1 MNTHPH
7 NECEWPK
14 LASRYEIKC
23 VLGKG
28 GFGVVYLGCDQKLL
42 GKEVVIK
49 VLQPSK
55 EEDWVRKK
63 FKLELEALAR
73 INHPSIVSVTDAGQ
87 LPNGQ
92 LYLVMEFVKG
102 ATLREVLNAGSL
114 SLARIGHLVRQIG
127 NALSAAHENG
137 VYHRDLKPENIM
149 LQVLSGGEEMVKLI
163 DFGIAT
169 VIDSQLTHNH
179 ALTKVVGTVPYMA
192 PEQLR
197 GLPEASSDIY
207 ALGVIAYEMVTGRL
221 PFEAESF
228 HQHYRL
234 QEACAF
240 TKPSELQ
247 HALPAAAEAAILQ
260 ALSFEPNRRQPRARD
275 FGESFA
281 HVLALPEPVQ
291 PEIRPAVMGMRVV
304 LFYKRQSQPDEQ
316 VLNLLESS
324 LRAQGHQVFVDRHLT
339 IGIEWAKEIEQQIR
353 SADIVIPLLSA
364 ASVTSEMV
372 AYEVQTAHEAA
383 QQQAGKPRLLPVR
396 IDFNAPLP
404 ESLAGI
410 LDAIQHVHWHG
421 PKDNAL
427 LLAQLMR
434 GFATTTELLTNL
446 QRRKLEQVGGAVPLT
461 SEFYIVRPTDNDF
474 LEAISRRDSI
484 VLVKGARQMGKTS
497 LLARGLQRARDE
509 GAKVVFTDFQML
521 NAAHLVSAETLFLA
535 LAESVAEQLDLD
547 IVPEEK
553 WDARRGPSP
562 NFERFLRREV
572 LPQLGGAPLVWG
584 LDEVDRLFTCT
595 FGSEVFGLFR
605 SWHNARALN
614 PAAPWRQL
622 TLAIAYATE
631 AHLFITDMNQSPFNV
646 GTRLEV
652 RDFDLEQVAQLNRHY
667 GNPLQSATEL
677 ERFYRVLSGHP
688 YLVRRGLHELATQP
702 TDLTEFEALA
712 DRDEGPFGDHLRRIL
727 VLLAQ
732 DEGLC
737 NVVKAIL
744 SGLAVTDT
752 RSFYRLRSAGVMTGE
767 TVQEMRPRC
776 RLYAMY
782 LMRHLL

>member
-1 MNTHPH
+1 MNNHPH
-7 NECEWPK
+7 NEIEWPK
-14 LASRYEIKC
+14 LASRYEIER
-23 VLGKG
+23 VLGEG
-28 GFGVVYLGCDQKLL
+28 GFGVVYLGRDQKLHH
-42 GKEVVIK
+42 KEVVIK
-49 VLQPSK
+49 VLKSS
-55 EEDWVRKK
+55 EDWMRKK
-63 FKLELEALAR
+63 FKGEVEALAR

-92 LYLVMEFVKG
+92 LYTVMEFVKG
-102 ATLREVLNAGSL
+102 ATLRDVMDAGLL
-114 SLARIGHLVRQIG
+114 SLARIGHIVRQIG
-127 NALSAAHENG
+127 YALSAAHENR

-149 LQVLSGGEEMVKLI
+149 LQALSSGEEMVKLI

-169 VIDSQLTHNH
+169 VIDSQITHNH
-179 ALTKVVGTVPYMA
+179 AVTKVVGTVPYMA

-197 GLPEASSDIY
+197 GVPTASSDIY
-207 ALGVIAYEMVTGRL
+207 ALGVIAYEMITGRR

-228 HQHYRL
+228 HQHYRM
-234 QEACAF
+234 QEAHAY
-240 TKPSELQ
+240 TTPSELRS
-247 HALPAAAEAAILQ
+247 ALPAAAEAAIVQ
-260 ALSFEPNRRQPRARD
+260 ALSFEPTHRQPRARD
-275 FGESFA
+275 FGEA
-281 HVLALPEPVQ
+281 LAQALSLPEQVQ
-291 PEIRPAVMGMRVV
+291 PEVRPALMGLRVV
-304 LFYKRQSQPDEQ
+304 LLYKRQAQPDEQ

-372 AYEVQTAHEAA
+372 AYEVQTASEAA
-383 QQQAGKPRLLPVR
+383 QQQSGKPRLLPVR
-396 IDFNAPLP
+396 VDFNTPLP
-404 ESLAGI
+404 ESLAGM
-410 LDAIQHVHWHG
+410 LDSIQHVYWHG
-421 PKDNAL
+421 PQDNAL

-434 GFATTTELLTNL
+434 GFVTTTELLTTL
-446 QRRKLEQVGGAVPLT
+446 KRSKLEQVGGAVPLT
-461 SEFYIVRPTDNDF
+461 SEFYIVRSTDNDF

-535 LAESVAEQLDLD
+535 LAESIAEQLDLD
-547 IVPEEK
+547 LVPEDK

-584 LDEVDRLFTCT
+584 LDEVDRLFTCN

-652 RDFDLEQVAQLNRHY
+652 KDFELTQVTELNRHY
-667 GNPLQSATEL
+667 GNPLQNATEL

-688 YLVRRGLHELATQP
+688 YLVRRGLHELATQQ

-732 DEGLC
+732 DAALC
-737 NVVKAIL
+737 NVVQTVL
-744 SGLAVTDT
+744 SGAATNDT
-752 RSFYRLRSAGVMTGE
+752 KSFYRLRSAGVMAGE
-767 TVQEMRPRC
+767 TVEEMRPRC

-782 LMRHLL
+782 LGRHLL